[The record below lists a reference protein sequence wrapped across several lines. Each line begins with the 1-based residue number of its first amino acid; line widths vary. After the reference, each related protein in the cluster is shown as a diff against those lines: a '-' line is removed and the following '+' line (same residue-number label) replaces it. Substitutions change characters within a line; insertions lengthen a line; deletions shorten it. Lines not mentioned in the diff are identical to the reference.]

1 MAIVR
6 FFAAA
11 KAITKTSEVELSG
24 ENVAEILEAAKKEFP
39 ELVTV
44 LTKCS
49 ILLNEISCTDRNA
62 KVGQED
68 LIDVLPPFAGG

>member
-1 MAIVR
+1 MALVR

-11 KAITKTSEVELSG
+11 KAITNTSEVELSG
-24 ENVAEILEAAKKEFP
+24 ENVAEVLEAAKKRFP

-49 ILLNEISCTDRNA
+49 ILLNEISCTDLNTA
-62 KVGQED
+62 IGQD
-68 LIDVLPPFAGG
+68 DVIDVLPPFAGG

>member
-1 MAIVR
+1 MALVR

-11 KAITKTSEVELSG
+11 KAITKISEVQLAG
-24 ENVAEILEAAKKEFP
+24 QNVAEVLEVAKIQFP

-44 LTKCS
+44 LNKCS
-49 ILLNEISCTDRNA
+49 ILVNEISCTDLNA
-62 KVGQED
+62 AVGQDD

>member
-11 KAITKTSEVELSG
+11 KAITKTSEIQAAG
-24 ENVAEILEAAKKEFP
+24 RNVAEVLEVAKKEFP
-39 ELVTV
+39 GLATV

-49 ILLNEISCTDRNA
+49 ILVNEISCTDLNTA
-62 KVGQED
+62 IGQDD

>member
-1 MAIVR
+1 MALVR

-11 KAITKTSEVELSG
+11 KAVTNTSEVHLPGNTVSEVLD
-24 ENVAEILEAAKKEFP
+24 AATINFP
-39 ELVTV
+39 GLVNV

-49 ILLNEISCTDRNA
+49 ILLNEVSCTDLETP
-62 KVGQED
+62 VSHDD

>member
-1 MAIVR
+1 MALVR

-11 KAITKTSEVELSG
+11 KAITKISEVQLAG
-24 ENVAEILEAAKKEFP
+24 QNVAEVLEVAKIQFP
-39 ELVTV
+39 ELVMV

-49 ILLNEISCTDRNA
+49 ILVNEISCTDLNA
-62 KVGQED
+62 AVGQDD